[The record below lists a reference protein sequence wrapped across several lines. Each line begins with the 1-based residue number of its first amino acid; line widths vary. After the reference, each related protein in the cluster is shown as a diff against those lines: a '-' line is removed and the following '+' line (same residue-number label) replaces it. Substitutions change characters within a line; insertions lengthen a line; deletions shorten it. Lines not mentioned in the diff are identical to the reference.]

1 MSITT
6 VYVAEEGMGIC
17 GGGTPEA
24 EDEDEEDE
32 ADARPMVLGVTTAKT
47 SMRPDAPGR
56 EASGAKRRERSAL
69 GGGCGGTCGGACGF
83 LILGGIALGGIRAL
97 GGPLM

>member
-6 VYVAEEGMGIC
+6 VYVADEGIC
-17 GGGTPEA
+17 GGSTPEA
-24 EDEDEEDE
+24 ADEEDDE
-32 ADARPMVLGVTTAKT
+32 ADARPMVFGVTTAKT
-47 SMRPDAPGR
+47 SMRPAAPGR

-69 GGGCGGTCGGACGF
+69 GGGCGGACGGGGF
-83 LILGGIALGGIRAL
+83 LALGGIALGGIRAL